1 MPYRLQIQDAG
12 GAALAGAPRR
22 LPRAAHVMAAWAA
35 KLLLAVVLLWLV
47 SAADARAQAACTPT
61 ITNTAFGSPNLVA
74 GTGLTTTATITINC
88 TGLSGSNWFAC
99 PSFGQGSGGV
109 SGTSR
114 LMTGPAGATLLY
126 NLYSDAARSV
136 RWGAISDA
144 SLGTVPRIA
153 IPRTGSTGTSGAI
166 TIYGGI
172 ATGQGSNQPGA
183 YSSSFAGQ
191 VSIKLMQG
199 AATTC
204 TGSPAVS
211 TNNSGTFTVSAS
223 PVAAC
228 TLTAANLSFG
238 TRGVIDAN
246 VDATSSVSVTCATG
260 LAYTVQMSNGLT
272 GTGPTARRLTNGG
285 VFLTYGLYRDTLRTL
300 AWGGVGE
307 TNGGTGNGAAQG
319 YTVYGRVPA
328 QTTPTPGAYSDTV
341 VATITY

>member
-1 MPYRLQIQDAG
+1 VPYRLQIQDAG
-12 GAALAGAPRR
+12 GVALADAPRR
-22 LPRAAHVMAAWAA
+22 LPRAARLIAAWAA

-61 ITNTAFGSPNLVA
+61 ITNTNFGSPNLVA
-74 GTGLTTTATITINC
+74 GTGLTTTATISFAC
-88 TGLSGSNWFAC
+88 TGLSGAGWFAC

-109 SGTSR
+109 NGTSR
-114 LMTGPAGATLLY
+114 TMTGPAGATLRY

-136 RWGAISDA
+136 RWGSLSDA
-144 SLGTVPRIA
+144 TLGTVPRIT
-153 IPRTGSTGTSGAI
+153 ITRTGSTGTGSA

-191 VSIKLMQG
+191 VSVKLIQG
-199 AATTC
+199 GAQNCVTNAT
-204 TGSPAVS
+204 VS
-211 TNNSGTFTVSAS
+211 TNTSGSFTVTAS

-246 VDATSSVSVTCATG
+246 VDATSSLSVTCATG
-260 LAYTVQMSNGLT
+260 LAYSVQLSNGVT

-285 VFLTYGLYRDTLRTL
+285 VWLTYGLYRDAIRSL
-300 AWGGVGE
+300 AWGGAGQAE
-307 TNGGTGNGAAQG
+307 AGTGNGASQG
-319 YTVYGRVPA
+319 YTVYGRVPP
-328 QTTPTPGAYSDTV
+328 QTTRAPGAYGDTV
-341 VATITY
+341 VATIVY